1 MMGLVRGFLAAGTM
15 IAFIAL
21 VLRVWNRK
29 YQAEFDQ
36 VARLAL
42 DDDQAAPSA
51 QPKDQP

>member
-29 YQAEFDQ
+29 YQVEFDQ
-36 VARLAL
+36 VARLVL
-42 DDDQAAPSA
+42 EDDQAAPSA
-51 QPKDQP
+51 HGGEQP